1 MMRSTRLWIAL
12 TVASWLFTVFLLPGW
27 LRPDYH
33 PLAQYISEL
42 GATGA
47 PHAGWVN
54 WAGYLPSG
62 LFFAIALASFWR
74 HWRPR
79 GVQAAGLALLFCEP
93 LAWIGSAIFPCD
105 LGCPAQGSLAQNLHN
120 VLALFTYTGT
130 GLGVTLLACA
140 PGLRVWQRLGW
151 LLLVVVWFG
160 LFLAMLTPEL
170 GAVRGL
176 LQRAGEGLMYGSQA
190 VVGWVLAGRAPPPR
204 PGQR

>member
-12 TVASWLFTVFLLPGW
+12 TAASWLFTVFLLPGW
-27 LRPDYH
+27 LRPDYP

-130 GLGVTLLACA
+130 ALGVTLQ
-140 PGLRVWQRLGW
+140 RWQRAGW
-151 LLLVVVWFG
+151 LLLVVLWLG
-160 LFLAMLTPEL
+160 LFVAMLAPEL
-170 GAVRGL
+170 ASLRGL
-176 LQRAGEGLMYGSQA
+176 MQRLGEALMYGTQA
-190 VVGWVLAGRAPPPR
+190 VVGWVLVARRPPALP
-204 PGQR
+204 PAH

>member
-12 TVASWLFTVFLLPGW
+12 TAASWLFTVFLLPGV
-27 LRPDYH
+27 LRPDYN

-47 PHAGWVN
+47 PHAAVVN

-62 LFFAIALASFWR
+62 VFFAIALASFWR

-130 GLGVTLLACA
+130 ALGVTLLACA
-140 PGLRVWQRLGW
+140 ANLQRWQRAGW
-151 LLLVVVWFG
+151 LLLVVLWLG
-160 LFLAMLTPEL
+160 LFVAMLAPEL
-170 GAVRGL
+170 ASLRGL
-176 LQRAGEGLMYGSQA
+176 MQRLGEALMYGTQA
-190 VVGWVLAGRAPPPR
+190 VVGWVLVARRPPALP
-204 PGQR
+204 PAH

>member
-1 MMRSTRLWIAL
+1 MMRSTRFWIAL
-12 TVASWLFTVFLLPGW
+12 TAASWLFTVFLLPGV
-27 LRPDYH
+27 LRPDYN

-47 PHAGWVN
+47 PHAAVVN

-62 LFFAIALASFWR
+62 VFFAIALASFWR

-105 LGCPAQGSLAQNLHN
+105 LGCPAQGSLAQNLHS

-130 GLGVTLLACA
+130 ALGVTLLACA
-140 PGLRVWQRLGW
+140 ANLQRWQRAGW
-151 LLLVVVWFG
+151 LLLVVLWLG
-160 LFLAMLTPEL
+160 LFVAMLAPEL
-170 GAVRGL
+170 ASLRGL
-176 LQRAGEGLMYGSQA
+176 MQRLGEALMYGTQA
-190 VVGWVLAGRAPPPR
+190 VVGWVLVARRPPALP
-204 PGQR
+204 PAH

>member
-1 MMRSTRLWIAL
+1 MRSTRLWIAL
-12 TVASWLFTVFLLPGW
+12 TAASWLFTVFLLPGW
-27 LRPDYH
+27 LRPDYS

-42 GATGA
+42 GALGA
-47 PHAGWVN
+47 PYAGLVN
-54 WAGYLPSG
+54 WASYLPSG
-62 LFFAIALASFWR
+62 ILFAIALASFWC

-79 GVQAAGLALLFCEP
+79 GLQAAGLALLFCEP
-93 LAWIGSAIFPCD
+93 LAWIGSALFPCD
-105 LGCPAQGSLAQNLHN
+105 LGCPADGSLSQVLHN
-120 VLALFTYTGT
+120 VLAVFTYTGT

-151 LLLVVVWFG
+151 LLLVVLWFG

>member
-12 TVASWLFTVFLLPGW
+12 TAASWLFTVFLLPGV
-27 LRPDYH
+27 LRPDYN

-47 PHAGWVN
+47 PHAAVVN

-62 LFFAIALASFWR
+62 VFFAIALASFWR

-105 LGCPAQGSLAQNLHN
+105 LGCPAQGSLAQNLHS

-130 GLGVTLLACA
+130 ALGVTLLACA
-140 PGLRVWQRLGW
+140 ANLQRWQRAGW
-151 LLLVVVWFG
+151 LLLVVLWLG
-160 LFLAMLTPEL
+160 LFVAMLAPEL
-170 GAVRGL
+170 ASLRGL
-176 LQRAGEGLMYGSQA
+176 MQRLGEALMYGTQA
-190 VVGWVLAGRAPPPR
+190 VVGWVLVARRPPALP
-204 PGQR
+204 PAH

>member
-1 MMRSTRLWIAL
+1 MMRSTRFWIAL
-12 TVASWLFTVFLLPGW
+12 TAASWLFTVFLLPGV
-27 LRPDYH
+27 LRPDYN

-47 PHAGWVN
+47 PHAAVVN

-62 LFFAIALASFWR
+62 VFFAIALASFWR

-130 GLGVTLLACA
+130 ALGVTLLACA
-140 PGLRVWQRLGW
+140 ANLQRWQRAGW
-151 LLLVVVWFG
+151 LLLVVLWLG
-160 LFLAMLTPEL
+160 LFVAMLAPEL
-170 GAVRGL
+170 ASLRGL
-176 LQRAGEGLMYGSQA
+176 MQRLGEALMYGTQA
-190 VVGWVLAGRAPPPR
+190 VVGWVLVARRPPALP
-204 PGQR
+204 PAH

>member
-12 TVASWLFTVFLLPGW
+12 TAASWLFTVFLLPAW
-27 LRPDYH
+27 LRPDYS

-42 GATGA
+42 GALGA
-47 PHAGWVN
+47 PYAGLVN

-62 LFFAIALASFWR
+62 ILFAIALASFWC

-79 GVQAAGLALLFCEP
+79 GLQAAGLALLFCEP

-130 GLGVTLLACA
+130 ALGVTLLACA
-140 PGLRVWQRLGW
+140 ANLQRWQRAGW
-151 LLLVVVWFG
+151 LLLVVLWLG
-160 LFLAMLTPEL
+160 LFVAMLAPEL
-170 GAVRGL
+170 ASLRGL
-176 LQRAGEGLMYGSQA
+176 MQRLGEALMYGTQA
-190 VVGWVLAGRAPPPR
+190 VVGWVLVARRPPALP
-204 PGQR
+204 PAH

>member
-1 MMRSTRLWIAL
+1 MRSTRLWIAL
-12 TVASWLFTVFLLPGW
+12 TAASWLFTVFLLPAW
-27 LRPDYH
+27 LRPDYS

-42 GATGA
+42 GALGA
-47 PHAGWVN
+47 PYAGLVN

-62 LFFAIALASFWR
+62 ILFAIALASFWC

-79 GVQAAGLALLFCEP
+79 GLQAAGLALLFCEP
-93 LAWIGSAIFPCD
+93 LAWIGSALFPCD
-105 LGCPAQGSLAQNLHN
+105 LGCPADGSLSQVLHN
-120 VLALFTYTGT
+120 VLAVFTYTGT

-151 LLLVVVWFG
+151 LLLVVLWFG